1 MQGGKQKEIDSLLK
15 KIVVFEMSF
24 KKEILEKLIH
34 LDVNRLQE
42 LEAILL
48 EVEKWQEDF
57 LKKKIISDPDFYHK
71 ITEVKRSMTR
81 TVLDVYKQNFKK
93 EDYIKLQIILN
104 KIKSL

>member
-1 MQGGKQKEIDSLLK
+1 
-15 KIVVFEMSF
+15 MSF
-24 KKEILEKLIH
+24 KVEILEMLIH

-71 ITEVKRSMTR
+71 ITEAKRNTTR
-81 TVLDVYKQNFKK
+81 TTLDFYKQNFKK
-93 EDYIKLQIILN
+93 EDHTKLQIILN